1 MNFSL
6 SSEAKKTGEK
16 LSLQQEVINRLVS
29 VSMWPE
35 KALSGE
41 WLDAS
46 ILSVWLGD
54 YATWICEKCTPEE
67 FFGIYRGMKEHIS
80 SVLNQTPA
88 VVTLRHGQ
96 LMQAVFADQFSGE
109 DFQESTVTAA
119 CAIRDAV
126 TEFDPHGMNDPA
138 YSPSIGIA
146 RGDVLTGIITID
158 DNPEYSITG
167 KAEGMSR
174 LLAQESQRMKEQI
187 LLDDK
192 AGGLLSSARPI
203 DYYRTPEFN
212 VVYTLYGL
220 RSDTDEHDEEYDR
233 TYSRGLDLMYHENN
247 RAVAVQAFS
256 RCLDIKPD
264 DHIAQFMIDRCTQKT
279 GEINIRGYRAPG

>member
-109 DFQESTVTAA
+109 DFQESAVTAA
-119 CAIRDAV
+119 CTIRDRI
-126 TEFDPHGMNDPA
+126 TEYDPYGMNYPA
-138 YSPSIGIA
+138 FKPTIGIA
-146 RGDVLTGIITID
+146 QGNVLTGIITID
-158 DNPEYSITG
+158 DMYEYSITG
-167 KAEGMSR
+167 KAESMSR
-174 LLAQESQRMKEQI
+174 LLAQESQRMMEPI
-187 LLDDK
+187 LFDDK
-192 AGGLLSSARPI
+192 AGGLVSYARPI
-203 DYYRTPEFN
+203 DYYRTPGFN

-220 RSDTDEHDEEYDR
+220 RPETSEHDEEFDR
-233 TYSRGLDLMYHENN
+233 TYCRGLDLMYHENN
-247 RAVAVQAFS
+247 RTVAVQAFS

-264 DHIAQFMIDRCTQKT
+264 DHIAQFMIDRCSAKT
-279 GEINIRGYRAPG
+279 GEIYIREYRALG